1 MLIHSVF
8 FYLKP
13 ELSAEARAAFAEGV
27 ATLGQIKA
35 LSAFYVGRPA
45 ATEKR
50 PVIDD
55 SYDYA
60 ITCVLA
66 DVAAH
71 DAYQVDPIH
80 QAFIAAHKDKWAG
93 VKIYDAA

>member
-1 MLIHSVF
+1 MLIHTVF

-13 ELSAEARAAFAEGV
+13 DLSAADRSAFAEGV
-27 ATLGQIKA
+27 ATLGKIPS
-35 LSAFYVGRPA
+35 LSAFYLGTPA
-45 ATEKR
+45 STGKR

-55 SYDYA
+55 TYDYA

-80 QAFIAAHKDKWAG
+80 LAFIHDHKDKWTT
-93 VKIYDAA
+93 VKVYDAQ

>member
-13 ELSAEARAAFAEGV
+13 ELSAADRAAFAEGV
-27 ATLGQIKA
+27 ATLGTISA
-35 LSAFYVGRPA
+35 LEAFYLGRPA

-55 SYDYA
+55 TYDYA

-66 DVAAH
+66 DVAAQN
-71 DAYQVDPIH
+71 AYQVDPIH
-80 QAFIAAHKDKWAG
+80 LAFIAAHKDKWAT
-93 VKIYDAA
+93 VKIYDAE